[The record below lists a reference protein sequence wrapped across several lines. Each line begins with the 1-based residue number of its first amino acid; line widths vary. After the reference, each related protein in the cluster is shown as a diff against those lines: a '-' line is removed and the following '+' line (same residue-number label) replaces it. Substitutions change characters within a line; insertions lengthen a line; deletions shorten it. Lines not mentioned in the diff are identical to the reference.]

1 MRALREELQIPEF
14 QFDQISQLDAEDLDA
29 EDLVRKIASTKEL
42 RAITRLIP
50 SHLALLAMNI
60 VQWVPA
66 FIIYVKIIIIN
77 QRLYRC

>member
-60 VQWVPA
+60 VQWVTA

-77 QRLYRC
+77 QRL

>member
-77 QRLYRC
+77 QRL

>member
-1 MRALREELQIPEF
+1 MCALRKELQIPGY
-14 QFDQISQLDAEDLDA
+14 QISQLDA
-29 EDLVRKIASTKEL
+29 EDLVRKIASTKQL
-42 RAITRLIP
+42 RAIARLIP